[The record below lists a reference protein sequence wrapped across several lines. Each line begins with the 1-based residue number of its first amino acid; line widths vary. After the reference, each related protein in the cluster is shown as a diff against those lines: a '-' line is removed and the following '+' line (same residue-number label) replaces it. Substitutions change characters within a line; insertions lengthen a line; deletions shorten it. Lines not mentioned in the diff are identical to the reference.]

1 MGIFNRLPRWE
12 QIAPVYAV
20 IVLLVYGW
28 TTWWFCW
35 NLPGWINFLRLGE
48 ILVVYAYALTTNFFE
63 SLAVLLGILC
73 LCMILPKKL
82 FLDLFVARGI
92 ALAILGLAYVMYLS
106 SLFVTKETYP
116 NVLLR
121 WSPVIALPLAAGAYF
136 LGNGRVFRKFLESF
150 GDRAIIF
157 LYLSIPASMIALLV
171 VIFRMVG

>member
-1 MGIFNRLPRWE
+1 LGIFNRLPRRE
-12 QIAPVYAV
+12 QVAPVYAV
-20 IVLLVYGW
+20 IVLFIYGW

-35 NLPGWINFLRLGE
+35 NVPGWINFMRLGE

-63 SLAVLLGILC
+63 SLTVLLGILC
-73 LCMILPKKL
+73 LCLILPRKL

-92 ALAILGLAYVMYLS
+92 ALAALGLGYMMYLS

-116 NVLLR
+116 SGLLR
-121 WSPVIALPLAAGAYF
+121 WSPAIALLLAGGAYF
-136 LGNGRVFRKFLESF
+136 VGNGPALRKGLESF

-157 LYLSIPASMIALLV
+157 LYLSIPASMISLLV